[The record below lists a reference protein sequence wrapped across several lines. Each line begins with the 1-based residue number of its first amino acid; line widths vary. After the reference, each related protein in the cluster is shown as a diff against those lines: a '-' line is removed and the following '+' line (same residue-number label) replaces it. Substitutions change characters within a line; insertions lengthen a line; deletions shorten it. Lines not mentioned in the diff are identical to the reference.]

1 MKLYFDSIIFFLQKN
16 GGISVLN
23 NELKLRMINDNN
35 IELINNNTLSKLSW
49 FNLFHSNLKKC
60 VPLVFRRYLSPIVFY
75 NRKFIFHSS
84 YYRICNNK
92 NAINIITVHDFIY
105 EKYKKG
111 YLKYF
116 HILQKRFAIIK
127 ADHIVCVSNN
137 TKTDLLQFY
146 PNINP
151 NKISVI
157 HNGVD
162 SSYKPLGLNSFNL
175 NSLGI
180 KFISKSYVLYIGDR
194 KSEYKNFDFVV
205 KVCQVLKINL
215 VLIGSKLSKNELF
228 QLNNNLGRNNFIQ
241 LSMVSNDN
249 LNIIYNSAFCLLY
262 PSIYE
267 GFGIPILEAQRAGCP
282 VITSCA
288 NAIKETAG
296 DGAIL
301 LENISE
307 NSIIEAILSLRNDE
321 LFYST
326 IIKKGF
332 DNSSKYSWD
341 KCYKGYKNIY
351 ISQYSKSY

>member
-35 IELINNNTLSKLSW
+35 IDLINNNTLSKLSW

-60 VPLVFRRYLSPIVFY
+60 VPLVFRRYLSPIIFY
-75 NRKFIFHSS
+75 NNKFIFHSS

-111 YLKYF
+111 FVKYF
-116 HILQKRFAIIK
+116 HILQKRFAIKK
-127 ADHIVCVSNN
+127 ANHIVCVSNN
-137 TKTDLLQFY
+137 TKADLLQFY
-146 PNINP
+146 PDINP

-162 SSYKPLGLNSFNL
+162 SSYKPLGLDSFNL

-180 KFISKSYVLYIGDR
+180 KFVSKSYVLYIGDR
-194 KSEYKNFDFVV
+194 KSEYKNFNLVV
-205 KVCQVLKINL
+205 NVCKVLKTNL
-215 VLIGSKLSKNELF
+215 VLIGTNLSKNESF
-228 QLNNNLGRNNFIQ
+228 DLNKNLGSNFIQ

-249 LNIIYNSAFCLLY
+249 LNIIYNSAYCLLY

-282 VITSCA
+282 VIASSA

-301 LENISE
+301 LDDISE
-307 NSIIEAILSLRNDE
+307 HSIIEAILSLRNDK
-321 LFYST
+321 LFYSML
-326 IIKKGF
+326 IKKGF
-332 DNSSKYSWD
+332 DNSSKFSWD
-341 KCYKGYKNIY
+341 SCFEGYKNLY
-351 ISQYSKSY
+351 VSQFNNSF